1 MPPAMCGR
9 FTLASPARAVAAALG
24 LPDFPALPPRFN
36 VAPTQAVA
44 IVREAPAREVALARW
59 GLVPSWARDLAK
71 LPLLFNARA
80 ETAPEKPSFR
90 AAFRNRR
97 CLIPADGFFEWTG
110 AAKTRRA
117 HYFTRADGAPF
128 AFAGLWD
135 RWLAPDGTELDSCT
149 ILTTGPNEL
158 LARFHDRM
166 PAILARE
173 RIDAWL
179 DPALRDP
186 ARVAG
191 LIGSYP
197 AEAMCERAVGP
208 TVNSAKNEGPACI
221 EPA

>member
-1 MPPAMCGR
+1 MCGR
-9 FTLASPARAVAAALG
+9 FTLASPAQAVAAALG

-36 VAPTQAVA
+36 IAPTQAVA
-44 IVREAPAREVALARW
+44 IVRELPAREVALVRW
-59 GLVPSWARDLAK
+59 GLVPSWTKNLAQ

-80 ETAPEKPSFR
+80 ETVPEKPSFR

-97 CLIPADGFFEWTG
+97 CILPADGFFEWTG
-110 AAKTRRA
+110 VAKSRRA

-128 AFAGLWD
+128 AFAGLWE
-135 RWLAPDGTELDSCT
+135 RWLGPDGSELDSCT

-166 PAILARE
+166 PAILPRE
-173 RIDAWL
+173 WIDAWL

-186 ARVAG
+186 ARLSG
-191 LIGSYP
+191 LIAPYP
-197 AEAMCERAVGP
+197 AEAMHERAVGP